1 MIIAVVDGQGGGIGK
16 KIVEGLKEKLKD
28 EMNGEE
34 EKVEILA
41 LGTNSIATSSMIKAG
56 ANYGA
61 TGENPIIYNSNKVD
75 IIVGPIAIILANG
88 LRGEITSKMAEA
100 ISSSQARK
108 ILIPSNKCNVEVV
121 ASNQDSLS
129 VQVEA
134 LIDRVTEIIR
144 A

>member
-1 MIIAVVDGQGGGIGK
+1 MIIAVVDGQGGGIGRK
-16 KIVEGLKEKLKD
+16 VVEGLKEKLKD
-28 EMNGEE
+28 KTNATQD
-34 EKVEILA
+34 KIEILA

-61 TGENPIIYNSNKVD
+61 TGENPIIYNSSKVD

-88 LRGEITSKMAEA
+88 LRGEITPKMAEA
-100 ISSSQARK
+100 ISSSLARK

-121 ASNQDSLS
+121 ASKQDSLS

-134 LIDRVTEIIR
+134 LIDRVKEIIQS
-144 A
+144 